1 LQFGTIEF
9 KNPIDM
15 KSTFPRSLQ
24 TAFIVLVVV
33 GLLMLALGGYFGGIS
48 NWIGQL
54 TVGSQTWI
62 SDRFLAL
69 SDFFTAPRD
78 IASLRQRN
86 LELEA
91 EVGRLQTQVIE
102 LQQQVSQTDILSALV
117 DFART
122 NPENAYKAAAVIGRD
137 PSPFLRYV
145 IINAGSNDGILRGM
159 PVVTQQGLVGRV
171 DAVVSGA
178 ARVQLITDQISA
190 VNVRLKN
197 SKTDAILTGS
207 LTGDLTLGMISHDIQ
222 IEPNDVIF
230 TSGLGGDY
238 PPNLL
243 VGQIIS
249 ISNRDYELFQTAS
262 IQPIVDF
269 SQVEFVLVITNFQ
282 PVDIT
287 PLLPTP
293 NP

>member
-1 LQFGTIEF
+1 
-9 KNPIDM
+9 M

-24 TAFIVLVVV
+24 TAFIILVVV
-33 GLLMLALGGYFGGIS
+33 GFVMLALGGYFGSITT
-48 NWIGQL
+48 WFGQI

-62 SDRFLAL
+62 SSRFLAI
-69 SDFFTAPRD
+69 SDFLTAPRD
-78 IASLRQRN
+78 MASLRQRN
-86 LELEA
+86 IELEA
-91 EVGRLQTQVIE
+91 DVARLQTQIIE
-102 LQQQVSQTDILSALV
+102 LQQQVTQTEILSALV

-122 NPENAYKAAAVIGRD
+122 NPENTYKAAAVIGRD

-145 IINAGSNDGILRGM
+145 IINVGSNEGIARGM

-171 DAVVSGA
+171 EAVVSEA

-190 VNVRLKN
+190 VNIRLKN
-197 SKTDAILTGS
+197 SKTEAILSGS
-207 LTGDLTLGMISHDIQ
+207 ITGDLSLGMISHDVKV
-222 IEPNDVIF
+222 ESNDVVL

-238 PPNLL
+238 PPNIL
-243 VGQIIS
+243 VGQVVS
-249 ISNRDYELFQTAS
+249 VSNREYELFQTAS
-262 IQPIVDF
+262 VQPIVDF
-269 SQVEFVLVITNFQ
+269 SRVEFVLVIINFQ